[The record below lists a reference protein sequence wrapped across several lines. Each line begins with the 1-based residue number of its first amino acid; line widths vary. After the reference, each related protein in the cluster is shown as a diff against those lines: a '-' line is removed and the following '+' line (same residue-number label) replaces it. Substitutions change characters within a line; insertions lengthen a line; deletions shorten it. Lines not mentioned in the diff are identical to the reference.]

1 MYNSFVLL
9 KTFYQKTIN
18 LKLTMMFP
26 RNVKH
31 ILKKHVEIRK
41 LPPNIADTFQFL
53 CVYKKID
60 G

>member
-1 MYNSFVLL
+1 
-9 KTFYQKTIN
+9 
-18 LKLTMMFP
+18 MMFP